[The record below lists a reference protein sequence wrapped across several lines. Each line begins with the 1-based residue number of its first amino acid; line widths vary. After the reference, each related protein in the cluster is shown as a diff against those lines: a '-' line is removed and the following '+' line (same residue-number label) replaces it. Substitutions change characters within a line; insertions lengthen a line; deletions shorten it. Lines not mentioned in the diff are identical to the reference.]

1 MCGDPNLVFF
11 SHNSTLIVYFRDA
24 FNNRTL
30 AFILPHG
37 LTSKPFDFLPAM
49 DIDCILFQ
57 VVSKSPVPT
66 NPEEF
71 YLLDVWVILQGQD
84 TKLPLGNSSAPFQRL
99 KLALK
104 NEAEVHEDGSIL
116 HQVLNW
122 LEKPKLAC

>member
-1 MCGDPNLVFF
+1 MVIQILCFF
-11 SHNSTLIVYFRDA
+11 SDSSTLIVYFRDA

-49 DIDCILFQ
+49 NIDCILVQ
-57 VVSKSPVPT
+57 VVSKSAVLT
-66 NPEEF
+66 NPGEF
-71 YLLDVWVILQGQD
+71 YLLDVSVILQRQD
-84 TKLPLGNSSAPFQRL
+84 TKLPLGDSSAPFQRL

-122 LEKPKLAC
+122 LEKPKFAC

>member
-1 MCGDPNLVFF
+1 MIQILRFF
-11 SHNSTLIVYFRDA
+11 YNSTLTVFFRDA

-37 LTSKPFDFLPAM
+37 LTSKPFDFLPVR
-49 DIDCILFQ
+49 DIDCILVQ
-57 VVSKSPVPT
+57 VVSKSPVPS
-66 NPEEF
+66 NPEQF
-71 YLLDVWVILQGQD
+71 YLLDVSVIPQGQD

>member
-1 MCGDPNLVFF
+1 MCVDPNFVFF
-11 SHNSTLIVYFRDA
+11 FHNSLLIVYFRDA

-30 AFILPHG
+30 AFLLPHG
-37 LTSKPFDFLPAM
+37 LTSKPFDFLPTM
-49 DIDCILFQ
+49 EIDCILVQ

-71 YLLDVWVILQGQD
+71 YLLDVSVIPQGQD
-84 TKLPLGNSSAPFQRL
+84 TKLPLGNSSAPLQRL

-104 NEAEVHEDGSIL
+104 NEAEWHENGSIVHSAL
-116 HQVLNW
+116 IW

>member
-1 MCGDPNLVFF
+1 MCGDPNLVSFY
-11 SHNSTLIVYFRDA
+11 NSTLIICFRDA

-49 DIDCILFQ
+49 DIDCILVQ
-57 VVSKSPVPT
+57 VVNKSPVPI

-71 YLLDVWVILQGQD
+71 YLLDVSVILQGQD
-84 TKLPLGNSSAPFQRL
+84 TKLPLGNSSAPFQRI

-116 HQVLNW
+116 QQVLNW